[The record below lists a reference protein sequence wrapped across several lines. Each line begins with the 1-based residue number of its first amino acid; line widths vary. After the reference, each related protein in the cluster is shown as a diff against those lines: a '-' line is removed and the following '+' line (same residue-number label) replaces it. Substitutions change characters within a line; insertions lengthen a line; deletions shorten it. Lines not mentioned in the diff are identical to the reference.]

1 MQNKDKA
8 ALAESGLNMDLER
21 SGTTGFALP
30 ISQAAQ
36 GAQVTPD
43 MTGNDLWITSESG
56 HTTSDFSA
64 FSPSV
69 LLHSE
74 RGDISPNASYTA
86 YLANLPVE
94 AIEDD
99 LNDFFADYGPTAV
112 SIVEGKDGRRKGF
125 AKIEFCSFEGIV
137 KAWKLSGTEFEFM
150 GRKVQFSDTEP
161 IKTSP
166 LLEYSVATS
175 GHFSGTTQKALE
187 ARITQLG
194 ASIAPRVTFET
205 DILIAT
211 EKDYTARTKEVAA
224 ALKHNVHIVSID
236 WLDKTEASDA
246 KADVMEFS
254 LVTRPP
260 SPLQHELLK
269 RVSKRVEP
277 RDFPKD
283 RLDPEER
290 FEASDA
296 GWNDVVEGR
305 PLTPELEPEAMRY
318 RLFLRAKARLQD
330 PGPTRNHI

>member
-1 MQNKDKA
+1 M
-8 ALAESGLNMDLER
+8 
-21 SGTTGFALP
+21 
-30 ISQAAQ
+30 
-36 GAQVTPD
+36 
-43 MTGNDLWITSESG
+43 
-56 HTTSDFSA
+56 
-64 FSPSV
+64 
-69 LLHSE
+69 
-74 RGDISPNASYTA
+74 
-86 YLANLPVE
+86 
-94 AIEDD
+94 
-99 LNDFFADYGPTAV
+99 
-112 SIVEGKDGRRKGF
+112 
-125 AKIEFCSFEGIV
+125 
-137 KAWKLSGTEFEFM
+137 
-150 GRKVQFSDTEP
+150 
-161 IKTSP
+161 
-166 LLEYSVATS
+166 
-175 GHFSGTTQKALE
+175 
-187 ARITQLG
+187 
-194 ASIAPRVTFET
+194 
-205 DILIAT
+205 
-211 EKDYTARTKEVAA
+211 
-224 ALKHNVHIVSID
+224 KHNVHIVSID